1 MSLEDIYSI
10 IDSAEWFGR
19 LGEAIADRGLVQ
31 INSLEAWRSD
41 DRVADDQSER
51 IAEAMTWLPSSLDG
65 EDPFNG
71 TPLLDELKA
80 AGREREAR
88 EAVTAVQKAVLPSLR
103 RRTSPL
109 LMVPPHDFT
118 NAAKG
123 AAAYAAR
130 QAALESL
137 VGRRGQ
143 WTELLGLY
151 QRGHWPCGI
160 LPSGKIVVL

>member
-1 MSLEDIYSI
+1 
-10 IDSAEWFGR
+10 
-19 LGEAIADRGLVQ
+19 
-31 INSLEAWRSD
+31 
-41 DRVADDQSER
+41 VADDQSER
-51 IAEAMTWLPSSLDG
+51 IAEAMTWLLSSLDG
-65 EDPFNG
+65 ENPFNG
-71 TPLLDELKA
+71 TPLLAELKA
-80 AGREREAR
+80 AGREREAH
-88 EAVTAVQKAVLPSLR
+88 EAVTSVQKAVLPSLG

-123 AAAYAAR
+123 LRAYAPR